1 MGTIKKHLPVKL
13 FTAITFL
20 KGFDIEPVI
29 EAIEKFHSPID
40 LRSEVYDFTKFTPY
54 YNHEMGERLDK
65 CFVSFLHL
73 FIPENLP
80 SVKMSTNRL
89 EENYISNKKRQIN
102 IDPGYITQA
111 KLVLA
116 TTKNYSHRIYLGLG
130 IFGDVHMQYQ
140 NKSYRPQ
147 SWTYP
152 DYRDKQNV
160 EFFNATRRR
169 YLEQLADL

>member
-20 KGFDIEPVI
+20 KGFDIELLI
-29 EAIEKFHSPID
+29 KAIEQFHSPID
-40 LRSEVYDFTKFTPY
+40 LRSEVYDFTKFTTY
-54 YNHEMGERLDK
+54 YNHEMGEQLNK
-65 CFVSFLHL
+65 CFVSFLKL

-80 SVKMSTNRL
+80 FVKISTNRL
-89 EENYISNKKRQIN
+89 EEDYISNKKRQIN

-116 TTKNYSHRIYLGLG
+116 TTKNYSHRIYLGQG
-130 IFGDVHMQYQ
+130 IYGDVHLQYQ
-140 NKSYRPQ
+140 NKTYQPQ
-147 SWTYP
+147 PWTYP
-152 DYRDKQNV
+152 DYKDINNL
-160 EFFNATRRR
+160 EFFNATRLR